1 MESFAI
7 IDKLYDQ
14 IKLQINLKSLK
25 QLLVMHFCKK
35 KNKNIIYK
43 NKNKNLPHSNL
54 KKNKKSIKQRK
65 NYNIIIIV
73 ILNKKIVLD

>member
-54 KKNKKSIKQRK
+54 KKK
-65 NYNIIIIV
+65 
-73 ILNKKIVLD
+73 